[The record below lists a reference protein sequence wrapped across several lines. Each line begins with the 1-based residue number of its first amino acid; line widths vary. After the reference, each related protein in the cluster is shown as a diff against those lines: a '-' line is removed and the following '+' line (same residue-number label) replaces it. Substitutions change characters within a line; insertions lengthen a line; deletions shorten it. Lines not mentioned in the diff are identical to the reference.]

1 MSTSD
6 AIYRILLAFLAY
18 FSVCAPCWADI
29 QWGVNGHPLVSYPG
43 VSIDEQLDLVEKLRM
58 RSYRVDVYSTE
69 QMDRLSALIEAGSKR
84 QIEILPVLILPA
96 KLDEQDSGELYKAA
110 FALASAFAL
119 RFDGT
124 VNVWEL
130 GNEMENYA
138 LIRPCEMRDDGTKYP
153 CEWGIA
159 GGVGPLDYFGPRYLK
174 VAAVLR
180 GLSDGVQAGN
190 PSARRAIGTAG
201 WGHLGIFDRLHQ
213 DGVAWDISV
222 WHMYGEDPEP
232 GFKHLATFGKPIWV
246 TEFNYPYGSQRGAA
260 EQAQGLVK
268 WMRRLEELSGP
279 YKVEAAHVYELLDE
293 PYWAPSYEAFMG
305 LYALTPRPGGG
316 WQPSEPKPAF
326 LAVQEFIT
334 EAQR

>member
-1 MSTSD
+1 MSG
-6 AIYRILLAFLAY
+6 AGAAYRILLTLLA
-18 FSVCAPCWADI
+18 SISLCSPCWAEID
-29 QWGVNGHPLVSYPG
+29 WGVNGHPVVSYSG
-43 VSIDEQLDLVEKLRM
+43 VTIDEQLDLVEKLGM
-58 RSYRVDVYSTE
+58 RSYRVDIYSTE
-69 QMDRLSALIEAGSKR
+69 QMDRLSALIEAGRKR
-84 QIEILPVLILPA
+84 RITILPALILPA
-96 KLDEQDSGELYKAA
+96 RLDEQDVEELYKAA
-110 FALASAFAL
+110 YELASAFAM

-124 VNVWEL
+124 VPVWEL

-159 GGVGPLDYFGPRYLK
+159 GGVGPLDYFGPRYVK

-180 GLSDGVQAGN
+180 GLSDGVKASN

-213 DGVAWDISV
+213 DGIAWDISV

-246 TEFNYPYGSQRGAA
+246 TEFNHPYGSQGGAA
-260 EQAQGLVK
+260 EQAQGLIK
-268 WMRRLEELSGP
+268 WMKRLEELSGP
-279 YKVEAAHVYELLDE
+279 YKVEAAHIYELFDE

-305 LYALTPRPGGG
+305 LYTLTPRPDGG
-316 WQPSEPKPAF
+316 WQPAEPKPAF
-326 LAVQEFIT
+326 LAVQEFI
-334 EAQR
+334 ADAHR